1 MLLNLLKSRTYIL
14 GITIESEKMNFLK
27 AMPEDLKMGS
37 FVEWNASNGKAQG
50 KIVDIRKDGEVSSSI
65 SDYTLTGTEDD
76 PVYVIKLLQRDQD
89 GNDVLTEQTV
99 IHRADAL
106 RVIPDP
112 IKSVK
117 VFRGEGIKASGQ
129 GMVKGYLVRFGNA
142 SDTDLERDYFTKDTD
157 FGMEF
162 VDGSEHKLGLYY
174 NHGMDK
180 LLGTKK
186 IGYGSIKM
194 TDKGL
199 WYEAQLDMAD
209 EYAKMI
215 FDLAKSGKLGFSSGA
230 ASHMVERSPI
240 GKSYEIKRWNLAEA
254 SLTPQPAESRNM
266 ASVKRYFDEMGRFIP
281 YSREELSRMEDKEYD
296 AYMSMMFDKMNTM
309 KNEGY
314 DDEYDNIDDMVEG
327 SIAVGS
333 DPRMIAE
340 SVFEDANLDV
350 FKYGMKCLLM
360 KLKYAMVSVLEYGT
374 AEDADAILMKFHTI
388 ALDLFNK
395 MKMDDM
401 SSSMVD
407 ESMMMMDE
415 AMKNVKLSSVKEVE
429 KILRDVGSIS
439 RSQSKR
445 LANLVWNVQRDVEP
459 SQDPETKTISD
470 KAELRKSLLEKAKS
484 FHI

>member
-1 MLLNLLKSRTYIL
+1 MFN
-14 GITIESEKMNFLK
+14 LK
-27 AMPEDLKMGS
+27 AKPEDLKMDS
-37 FVEWNASNGKAQG
+37 YVEWNSSGGKAQG
-50 KIVDIRKDGEVSSSI
+50 KIVDIRTDGEVNSSI
-65 SDYTLTGTEDD
+65 SGYTLTGTEDD
-76 PVYVIKLLQRDQD
+76 PVYVIKLLQRDQNGED
-89 GNDVLTEQTV
+89 ILTEQTV

-117 VFRGEGIKASGQ
+117 VFQGSNIKATGR
-129 GMVKGYLVRFGNA
+129 GMVEGYLVRFGN
-142 SDTDLERDYFTKDTD
+142 SQDTDLERDYFTKSTD

-162 VDGSEHKLGLYY
+162 IDGSSHKLGLYY
-174 NHGMDK
+174 NHGMDPIVK
-180 LLGTKK
+180 TKK
-186 IGYGSIKM
+186 IGYGTIKM
-194 TDKGL
+194 TDNGL
-199 WYEAQLDMAD
+199 WYEAQLDLAD

-215 FDLAKSGKLGFSSGA
+215 YELAKKGKLGFSSGA
-230 ASHMVERSPI
+230 ASHMVERTPM
-240 GKSYEIKRWNLAEA
+240 GKSYEIKRWNIAEA

-281 YSREELSRMEDKEYD
+281 YSREELALMDDKSYNS
-296 AYMSMMFDKMNTM
+296 YMSMMFDKMNTM

-340 SVFEDANLDV
+340 TVFEDANLDV
-350 FKYGMKCLLM
+350 FKYGLKCLLM

-374 AEDADAILMKFHTI
+374 ARDADAILIKFHML

-395 MKMDDM
+395 MKVDDL
-401 SSSMVD
+401 STAMVN

-415 AMKNVKLSSVKEVE
+415 AMKNIELSSVKEVE
-429 KILRDVGSIS
+429 KILRDVGNIS

-459 SQDPETKTISD
+459 SQEPQIKTNSD
-470 KAELRKSLLEKAKS
+470 KAELRKSLLEKARS
-484 FHI
+484 FKNI

>member
-1 MLLNLLKSRTYIL
+1 MLN
-14 GITIESEKMNFLK
+14 LK
-27 AMPEDLKMGS
+27 AMPDDLKMDDY
-37 FVEWNASNGKAQG
+37 VEWNASGGKAQG

-76 PVYVIKLLQRDQD
+76 PVYVIKLVQRDSD
-89 GNDVLTEQTV
+89 GNDVLTDQTV
-99 IHRADAL
+99 IHRAEAL

-117 VFRGEGIKASGQ
+117 VFQGSEIKAVGK
-129 GMVKGYLVRFGNA
+129 GMVQGYLVRFGN
-142 SDTDLERDYFTKDTD
+142 SQDTDLERDYFTKSTD

-162 VDGSEHKLGLYY
+162 VDGSSHKLGLYY
-174 NHGMDK
+174 NHGMDPVVK
-180 LLGTKK
+180 TKK
-186 IGYGSIKM
+186 IGYGTIKM
-194 TDKGL
+194 TDNGL
-199 WYEAQLDMAD
+199 WYEAQLDLAD

-215 FDLAKSGKLGFSSGA
+215 YELAKKGKLGFSSGA
-230 ASHMVERSPI
+230 ASHMVDREKV

-266 ASVKRYFDEMGRFIP
+266 ASVKRYFDEQGRFIP
-281 YSREELSRMEDKEYD
+281 YTREELARMDKKEYD
-296 AYMSMMFDKMNTM
+296 AYMGMMFDKMNTM

-314 DDEYDNIDDMVEG
+314 DEEYDDIDDMVEG

-340 SVFEDANLDV
+340 TVFEDSNLDV
-350 FKYGMKCLLM
+350 FKYGLKCLLM

-374 AEDADAILMKFHTI
+374 VEDADAILTKFNML
-388 ALDLFNK
+388 ALDFFNK
-395 MKMDDM
+395 MKVDEM
-401 SSSMVD
+401 STAMVD
-407 ESMMMMDE
+407 ESVMMMDE

-429 KILRDVGSIS
+429 KILREVGSIS
-439 RSQSKR
+439 RSQSKQ

-459 SQDPETKTISD
+459 SQDPETKTIDD

>member
-1 MLLNLLKSRTYIL
+1 MFN
-14 GITIESEKMNFLK
+14 LK
-27 AMPEDLKMGS
+27 AKPEDLKMDDY
-37 FVEWNASNGKAQG
+37 VEWNASNGKAQG
-50 KIVDIRKDGEVSSSI
+50 KIVDIKKDGPAESSI

-76 PVYVIKLLQRDQD
+76 PAYVIKLVQRDQE

-99 IHRADAL
+99 VHRADAL

-117 VFRGEGIKASGQ
+117 VFQGSSIKATGRGIVS
-129 GMVKGYLVRFGNA
+129 GYLVRFGNPQ
-142 SDTDLERDYFTKDTD
+142 DTDLERDYFTKSTD

-162 VDGSEHKLGLYY
+162 SDGSAHKLGLYY
-174 NHGMDK
+174 NHGMDPVVK
-180 LLGTKK
+180 TKK
-186 IGYGSIKM
+186 IGYGTIKM
-194 TDKGL
+194 TDNGL

-215 FDLAKSGKLGFSSGA
+215 YELAKKGKLGFSSGA
-230 ASHMVERSPI
+230 ASHMVDREPM

-281 YSREELSRMEDKEYD
+281 YSREELARMDKKEYD
-296 AYMSMMFDKMNTM
+296 AYMGMMFDKMNTM

-314 DDEYDNIDDMVEG
+314 DEEYDDIDDMVEG

-333 DPRMIAE
+333 DPSMIAE
-340 SVFEDANLDV
+340 TVFEDSNLDV

-374 AEDADAILMKFHTI
+374 VEDADAILAKFHML

-395 MKMDDM
+395 MKVDEM
-401 SSSMVD
+401 STMMVD
-407 ESMMMMDE
+407 ESVMMMDE
-415 AMKNVKLSSVKEVE
+415 AMKDIKLSSVKEVE
-429 KILRDVGSIS
+429 KILRDVGNIS
-439 RSQSKR
+439 RSQSKQ

-459 SQDPETKTISD
+459 SQEPQIKTND
-470 KAELRKSLLEKAKS
+470 DNAELRKSLLEKAKS
-484 FHI
+484 FKNI

>member
-1 MLLNLLKSRTYIL
+1 MFN
-14 GITIESEKMNFLK
+14 LK
-27 AMPEDLKMGS
+27 AKPEDLKMDDY
-37 FVEWNASNGKAQG
+37 VEWNASNGKAQG
-50 KIVDIRKDGEVSSSI
+50 KIVDIKKDGPAESSI

-76 PVYVIKLLQRDQD
+76 PAYVIKLVQRDQE

-99 IHRADAL
+99 VHRADAL

-117 VFRGEGIKASGQ
+117 VFQGSSIKATGRGIVS
-129 GMVKGYLVRFGNA
+129 GYLVRFGNPQ
-142 SDTDLERDYFTKDTD
+142 DTDLERDYFTKSTD

-162 VDGSEHKLGLYY
+162 SDGSAHKLGLYY
-174 NHGMDK
+174 NHGMDPVVK
-180 LLGTKK
+180 TKK
-186 IGYGSIKM
+186 IGYGTIKM
-194 TDKGL
+194 TDNGL

-215 FDLAKSGKLGFSSGA
+215 YELAKKGKLGFSSGA
-230 ASHMVERSPI
+230 ASHMVDREPM

-281 YSREELSRMEDKEYD
+281 YSREELARMDKKEYD
-296 AYMSMMFDKMNTM
+296 SYMSMMFDKMNTM

-314 DDEYDNIDDMVEG
+314 DEEYDDIDDMVEG

-340 SVFEDANLDV
+340 TVFEDSNLDV

-374 AEDADAILMKFHTI
+374 IEDADAILTKFHML

-395 MKMDDM
+395 MKMDEM
-401 SSSMVD
+401 STAMVD
-407 ESMMMMDE
+407 ESVMMMDE

-429 KILRDVGSIS
+429 KILRDVGNIS
-439 RSQSKR
+439 RSQSKQ

-459 SQDPETKTISD
+459 SQDPETKTIDD

-484 FHI
+484 FKNI

>member
-1 MLLNLLKSRTYIL
+1 MFN
-14 GITIESEKMNFLK
+14 LK
-27 AMPEDLKMGS
+27 AKPEDLKMDDY
-37 FVEWNASNGKAQG
+37 VEWSASNGKAQG
-50 KIVDIRKDGEVSSSI
+50 KIVDIKKDGPAESSI

-76 PVYVIKLLQRDQD
+76 PAYVIKLVQRDQE

-99 IHRADAL
+99 VHRADAL

-117 VFRGEGIKASGQ
+117 VFQGSSIKATGRGIVS
-129 GMVKGYLVRFGNA
+129 GYLVRFGNPQ
-142 SDTDLERDYFTKDTD
+142 DTDLERDYFTKSTD

-162 VDGSEHKLGLYY
+162 SDGSAHKLGLYY
-174 NHGMDK
+174 NHGMDPVVK
-180 LLGTKK
+180 TKK
-186 IGYGSIKM
+186 IGYGTIKM
-194 TDKGL
+194 TDNGL

-215 FDLAKSGKLGFSSGA
+215 YELAKKGKLGFSSGA
-230 ASHMVERSPI
+230 ASHMVDREPM

-266 ASVKRYFDEMGRFIP
+266 ASVKRYFDERGRFIP
-281 YSREELSRMEDKEYD
+281 YTREELSRMEDKEYD
-296 AYMSMMFDKMNTM
+296 AYMGMMFDKMNTM

-314 DDEYDNIDDMVEG
+314 DEEYDDIDDMVEG

-340 SVFEDANLDV
+340 TVFEDSNLDV

-374 AEDADAILMKFHTI
+374 VEDADAILAKFHML

-395 MKMDDM
+395 MKVDEM
-401 SSSMVD
+401 STMMVD
-407 ESMMMMDE
+407 ESVMMMDE
-415 AMKNVKLSSVKEVE
+415 AMKDIKLSSVKEVE
-429 KILRDVGSIS
+429 KILRDVGNIS
-439 RSQSKR
+439 RSQSKQ

-459 SQDPETKTISD
+459 SQEPQTKTIND
-470 KAELRKSLLEKAKS
+470 NAELRKSLLEKAKS
-484 FHI
+484 FNI

>member
-1 MLLNLLKSRTYIL
+1 
-14 GITIESEKMNFLK
+14 
-27 AMPEDLKMGS
+27 
-37 FVEWNASNGKAQG
+37 
-50 KIVDIRKDGEVSSSI
+50 
-65 SDYTLTGTEDD
+65 
-76 PVYVIKLLQRDQD
+76 
-89 GNDVLTEQTV
+89 
-99 IHRADAL
+99 
-106 RVIPDP
+106 
-112 IKSVK
+112 
-117 VFRGEGIKASGQ
+117 
-129 GMVKGYLVRFGNA
+129 
-142 SDTDLERDYFTKDTD
+142 
-157 FGMEF
+157 
-162 VDGSEHKLGLYY
+162 
-174 NHGMDK
+174 
-180 LLGTKK
+180 
-186 IGYGSIKM
+186 
-194 TDKGL
+194 
-199 WYEAQLDMAD
+199 
-209 EYAKMI
+209 
-215 FDLAKSGKLGFSSGA
+215 
-230 ASHMVERSPI
+230 
-240 GKSYEIKRWNLAEA
+240 
-254 SLTPQPAESRNM
+254 
-266 ASVKRYFDEMGRFIP
+266 MGRFIP

-296 AYMSMMFDKMNTM
+296 AYMRVMFDKMNTM

>member
-1 MLLNLLKSRTYIL
+1 
-14 GITIESEKMNFLK
+14 
-27 AMPEDLKMGS
+27 MPDDLKMDDY
-37 FVEWNASNGKAQG
+37 VEWNASGGKAQG

-76 PVYVIKLLQRDQD
+76 PVYVIKLVQRDSD
-89 GNDVLTEQTV
+89 GNDVLTDQTV
-99 IHRADAL
+99 IHRAEAL

-117 VFRGEGIKASGQ
+117 VFQGSEIKAVGK
-129 GMVKGYLVRFGNA
+129 GMVQGYLVRFGN
-142 SDTDLERDYFTKDTD
+142 SQDTDLERDYFTKSTD

-162 VDGSEHKLGLYY
+162 IDGSSHKLGLYY
-174 NHGMDK
+174 NHGMDPVVK
-180 LLGTKK
+180 TKK
-186 IGYGSIKM
+186 IGYGTIKM
-194 TDKGL
+194 TDNGL
-199 WYEAQLDMAD
+199 WYEAQLDLAD

-215 FDLAKSGKLGFSSGA
+215 YELAKKGKLGFSSGA
-230 ASHMVERSPI
+230 ASHMVDREKV

-281 YSREELSRMEDKEYD
+281 YTREELARMDKKEYD
-296 AYMSMMFDKMNTM
+296 AYMGMMFDKMNTM

-314 DDEYDNIDDMVEG
+314 DEEYDDIDDMVEG

-340 SVFEDANLDV
+340 TVFEDSNLDV

-374 AEDADAILMKFHTI
+374 VEDADAILTKFHML
-388 ALDLFNK
+388 ALDFFNK
-395 MKMDDM
+395 MKDD
-401 SSSMVD
+401 SMTEMVVD
-407 ESMMMMDE
+407 ESVMMMDE

-429 KILRDVGSIS
+429 KILREVGSIS
-439 RSQSKR
+439 RSQSKQ

-459 SQDPETKTISD
+459 SQDPETKTIDD

>member
-1 MLLNLLKSRTYIL
+1 MFN
-14 GITIESEKMNFLK
+14 LK
-27 AMPEDLKMGS
+27 AKPSDLKMGDY
-37 FVEWNASNGKAQG
+37 VQWNASGGKAQG
-50 KIVDIRKDGEVSSSI
+50 KIVDIRTNGEVSSSI

-76 PVYVIKLLQRDQD
+76 PVYVIKLVQTNQD
-89 GNDVLTEQTV
+89 GDDILTEQTV

-106 RVIPDP
+106 NVIPDP

-117 VFRGEGIKASGQ
+117 VFQGCELKTSGN
-129 GMVKGYLVRFGNA
+129 GVVKGYLVRFGNPQ
-142 SDTDLERDYFTKDTD
+142 DTDLERDYFTKNTD

-162 VDGSEHKLGLYY
+162 SDGSAHKLGLYY
-174 NHGMDK
+174 NHGMDPVVK
-180 LLGTKK
+180 TKK

-194 TDKGL
+194 TDFGL
-199 WYEAQLDMAD
+199 WYEAQLDLAD

-215 FDLAKSGKLGFSSGA
+215 YDLAKKGKLGFSSGA
-230 ASHMVERSPI
+230 ASHMVERTPM
-240 GKSYEIKRWNLAEA
+240 GKSFEIKRWNLAEA

-266 ASVKRYFDEMGRFIP
+266 ASIKRYYDESGRFIP
-281 YSREELSRMEDKEYD
+281 YSREELARMDDKSYNN
-296 AYMSMMFDKMNTM
+296 YMSMMFDKMNTM

-333 DPRMIAE
+333 DPSMIAE
-340 SVFEDANLDV
+340 TVFEDSNLDV

-374 AEDADAILMKFHTI
+374 AEDADAILTKFHML

-395 MKMDDM
+395 MKMIEL
-401 SSSMVD
+401 SPAMVD
-407 ESMMMMDE
+407 ESVMMMDE
-415 AMKNVKLSSVKEVE
+415 ALKNIKPSSIKEVE
-429 KILRDVGSIS
+429 KILRDVGNIS
-439 RSQSKR
+439 RSQSKQ

-459 SQDPETKTISD
+459 QDPETKTIDD

>member
-1 MLLNLLKSRTYIL
+1 MFN
-14 GITIESEKMNFLK
+14 LK
-27 AMPEDLKMGS
+27 AKPEDLKMDDY
-37 FVEWNASNGKAQG
+37 VEWNASGGKAQG
-50 KIVDIRKDGEVSSSI
+50 KIVDIKKDGPAESSI

-76 PVYVIKLLQRDQD
+76 PVYVIKLVQRDQE

-99 IHRADAL
+99 VHRADAL

-117 VFRGEGIKASGQ
+117 VFQGSELKAVGK
-129 GMVKGYLVRFGNA
+129 GMVQGYLVRFGNPQ
-142 SDTDLERDYFTKDTD
+142 DTDLERDYFTKATD

-162 VDGSEHKLGLYY
+162 SDGSSHKLGLYY
-174 NHGMDK
+174 NHGMDPVVK
-180 LLGTKK
+180 TKK
-186 IGYGSIKM
+186 IGYGTIKM
-194 TDKGL
+194 TDNGL

-215 FDLAKSGKLGFSSGA
+215 YELAKKGKLGFSSGA
-230 ASHMVERSPI
+230 ASHMVDREPM

-281 YSREELSRMEDKEYD
+281 YSREELARMDKKEYD
-296 AYMSMMFDKMNTM
+296 AYMGMMFDKMNTM

-314 DDEYDNIDDMVEG
+314 DEEYDDIDDMVEG

-340 SVFEDANLDV
+340 TVFEDSNLDV

-360 KLKYAMVSVLEYGT
+360 KLKYAIVSVLEYGT
-374 AEDADAILMKFHTI
+374 VEDADAILTKFHML

-395 MKMDDM
+395 MKVDDI
-401 SSSMVD
+401 STAMVD
-407 ESMMMMDE
+407 ESVMMMDE

-429 KILRDVGSIS
+429 KILRDVGNIS
-439 RSQSKR
+439 RSQSKQ
-445 LANLVWNVQRDVEP
+445 LANLVWTAQRDVES
-459 SQDPETKTISD
+459 SQEPQIKTNSD
-470 KAELRKSLLEKAKS
+470 DAELRKSLLEKAKS
-484 FHI
+484 FKNI

>member
-1 MLLNLLKSRTYIL
+1 
-14 GITIESEKMNFLK
+14 
-27 AMPEDLKMGS
+27 
-37 FVEWNASNGKAQG
+37 
-50 KIVDIRKDGEVSSSI
+50 
-65 SDYTLTGTEDD
+65 
-76 PVYVIKLLQRDQD
+76 
-89 GNDVLTEQTV
+89 
-99 IHRADAL
+99 
-106 RVIPDP
+106 
-112 IKSVK
+112 
-117 VFRGEGIKASGQ
+117 
-129 GMVKGYLVRFGNA
+129 MVKGYLVRFGNA
-142 SDTDLERDYFTKDTD
+142 SDTDLEKDYFTKDTD

-230 ASHMVERSPI
+230 ASHMVERMPV
-240 GKSYEIKRWNLAEA
+240 GKSFEIKRWNLAEA

-266 ASVKRYFDEMGRFIP
+266 ASVKRYYDEMGRFIP
-281 YSREELSRMEDKEYD
+281 LSREEISGMDDKSYHS
-296 AYMSMMFDKMNTM
+296 YMNIMFDKMNTM

-314 DDEYDNIDDMVEG
+314 DMSESEYDDIDDMVEG
-327 SIAVGS
+327 VIAVGS

-340 SVFEDANLDV
+340 TVFVDSNLDV
-350 FKYGMKCLLM
+350 FKYGLKCLLM

-395 MKMDDM
+395 MKMDDVSTM
-401 SSSMVD
+401 MVD
-407 ESMMMMDE
+407 RSVMMMDE
-415 AMKNVKLSSVKEVE
+415 AMKDIKLSSVKEVE
-429 KILRDVGSIS
+429 KILRDVGNIS
-439 RSQSKR
+439 RSQSKQ
-445 LANLVWNVQRDVEP
+445 LANLVWNVQRDVEL
-459 SQDPETKTISD
+459 SQEPETKTISD
-470 KAELRKSLLEKAKS
+470 KAELRRALLEKAKS

>member
-1 MLLNLLKSRTYIL
+1 MFN
-14 GITIESEKMNFLK
+14 LK
-27 AMPEDLKMGS
+27 AKPEDLKMDDY
-37 FVEWNASNGKAQG
+37 VEWSASGGKAQG
-50 KIVDIRKDGEVSSSI
+50 KIVDIKKDGPAESSI

-76 PVYVIKLLQRDQD
+76 PAYVIKLVQRDQE

-99 IHRADAL
+99 VHRADAL

-117 VFRGEGIKASGQ
+117 VFQGSSIKATGRGIVS
-129 GMVKGYLVRFGNA
+129 GYLVRFGNPQ
-142 SDTDLERDYFTKDTD
+142 DTDLERDYFTKSTD

-162 VDGSEHKLGLYY
+162 SDGSAHKLGLYY
-174 NHGMDK
+174 NHGMDPVVK
-180 LLGTKK
+180 TKK
-186 IGYGSIKM
+186 IGYGTIKM
-194 TDKGL
+194 TDNGL

-215 FDLAKSGKLGFSSGA
+215 YELAKKGKLGFSSGA
-230 ASHMVERSPI
+230 ASHMVDREPM

-281 YSREELSRMEDKEYD
+281 YSREELARMDKKEYD
-296 AYMSMMFDKMNTM
+296 SYMSMMFDKMNTM

-314 DDEYDNIDDMVEG
+314 DEEYDDIDDMVEG

-340 SVFEDANLDV
+340 TVFEDSNLDV

-374 AEDADAILMKFHTI
+374 VEDADAILTKFHML

-395 MKMDDM
+395 MKVDDI
-401 SSSMVD
+401 STAMVD
-407 ESMMMMDE
+407 ESVMMMDE
-415 AMKNVKLSSVKEVE
+415 AMKNVKLSSIKEVE
-429 KILRDVGSIS
+429 KILRDVGNIS
-439 RSQSKR
+439 RSQSKQ

-459 SQDPETKTISD
+459 SQDPETKTIDD

-484 FHI
+484 FKNI

>member
-1 MLLNLLKSRTYIL
+1 MLN
-14 GITIESEKMNFLK
+14 LK
-27 AMPEDLKMGS
+27 AMPDDLKMDDY
-37 FVEWNASNGKAQG
+37 VEWNASGGKAQG

-76 PVYVIKLLQRDQD
+76 PVYVIKLVQRDSD
-89 GNDVLTEQTV
+89 GNDVLTDQTV
-99 IHRADAL
+99 IHRAEAL

-117 VFRGEGIKASGQ
+117 VFQGSEIKAVGK
-129 GMVKGYLVRFGNA
+129 GMVQGYLVRFGN
-142 SDTDLERDYFTKDTD
+142 SQDTDLERDYFTKSTD

-162 VDGSEHKLGLYY
+162 VDGSSHKLGLYY
-174 NHGMDK
+174 NHGMDPVVK
-180 LLGTKK
+180 TKK
-186 IGYGSIKM
+186 IGYGTIKM
-194 TDKGL
+194 TDNGL
-199 WYEAQLDMAD
+199 WYEAQLDLAD

-215 FDLAKSGKLGFSSGA
+215 YELAKKGKLGFSSGA
-230 ASHMVERSPI
+230 ASHMVDREKV

-281 YSREELSRMEDKEYD
+281 YTREELARMDKKEYD
-296 AYMSMMFDKMNTM
+296 AYMGMMFDKMNTM

-314 DDEYDNIDDMVEG
+314 DEEYDDIDDMVEG

-340 SVFEDANLDV
+340 TVFEDSNLDV

-374 AEDADAILMKFHTI
+374 VEDADAILTKFNML

-395 MKMDDM
+395 MKVDEM
-401 SSSMVD
+401 STAMVD
-407 ESMMMMDE
+407 ESVMMMDE

-429 KILRDVGSIS
+429 KILREVGSIS
-439 RSQSKR
+439 RSQSKQ

-459 SQDPETKTISD
+459 SQDPETKTIDD